1 MKVNQHQIIAFNAAC
16 KYRSFSKAA
25 EALGVTQSSVTQ
37 NVAKFEATV
46 GAYLLER
53 RRTGLVLTP
62 AGQRIY
68 RVTEEIGILHT
79 LLDERIGEYAQLE
92 RGLLRVAGTAC
103 NPAMDYLSRFKER
116 HPGVDITFENASW
129 RECEEALKNRTVDV
143 VLMPEPE
150 SRENLYVWP
159 IEERSHA
166 ALVYP
171 GHSLF
176 DRETVTISELAEH
189 HLVVA
194 SARSFAS
201 AKPAAAVT
209 ASRSSR
215 RRRSERSCTSVPTC
229 SPWWKMGSETC
240 TPPGRGGSSVFPDPS
255 RNVPS
260 AVARP
265 SRSDGSPSARRSA
278 SSRSAGGPGAC
289 SSSSSSPTAA
299 RESRP

>member
-1 MKVNQHQIIAFNAAC
+1 MKVNQHQIVAFNAAC

-25 EALGVTQSSVTQ
+25 VALGVTQSSVTQ
-37 NVAKFEATV
+37 NVAKFEASV

-150 SRENLYVWP
+150 SRENLYIWP
-159 IEERSHA
+159 IEQRSHA

-171 GHSLF
+171 GHPLF
-176 DRETVTISELAEH
+176 ERETVTISELAEH

-194 SARSFAS
+194 SARSFARWRLERR
-201 AKPAAAVT
+201 AAELGVIFPYIMMVCSTPMAVEAVQHGLGLT
-209 ASRSSR
+209 VTSKSTTTLAGNLRTIPISDL
-215 RRRSERSCTSVPTC
+215 SEPYTLIAACNSDVRNLNIV
-229 SPWWKMGSETC
+229 
-240 TPPGRGGSSVFPDPS
+240 RGFFDCM
-255 RNVPS
+255 
-260 AVARP
+260 
-265 SRSDGSPSARRSA
+265 D
-278 SSRSAGGPGAC
+278 
-289 SSSSSSPTAA
+289 
-299 RESRP
+299 

>member
-16 KYRSFSKAA
+16 QHRSFSKAA
-25 EALGVTQSSVTQ
+25 TALGVTQSSVTQ
-37 NVAKFEATV
+37 NVAKFEASV

-150 SRENLYVWP
+150 SRENLYIWP
-159 IEERSHA
+159 IEQRSHA

-171 GHSLF
+171 GHPLF
-176 DRETVTISELAEH
+176 ERETVTISELAEH

-194 SARSFAS
+194 SARSFARWRLERR
-201 AKPAAAVT
+201 AAELGVIFPYIMMVCSTPMAVEAVQHGLGLT
-209 ASRSSR
+209 V
-215 RRRSERSCTSVPTC
+215 TSKSTTTLAGNLRTIPISDLAEPYTLIAACNSDVRNLNIV
-229 SPWWKMGSETC
+229 
-240 TPPGRGGSSVFPDPS
+240 RGFFDCM
-255 RNVPS
+255 
-260 AVARP
+260 
-265 SRSDGSPSARRSA
+265 D
-278 SSRSAGGPGAC
+278 
-289 SSSSSSPTAA
+289 
-299 RESRP
+299 

>member
-16 KYRSFSKAA
+16 KYRSFSRAA

-194 SARSFAS
+194 SARSFARWRLERR
-201 AKPAAAVT
+201 AAELGVIFPNIMMVCSTPMAVEAVQHGLGLT
-209 ASRSSR
+209 V
-215 RRRSERSCTSVPTC
+215 TSKSTTTLAGNLRTIPISDLAEPYMLVAACNSDVRNLTIV
-229 SPWWKMGSETC
+229 
-240 TPPGRGGSSVFPDPS
+240 RGFFDCM
-255 RNVPS
+255 
-260 AVARP
+260 
-265 SRSDGSPSARRSA
+265 D
-278 SSRSAGGPGAC
+278 
-289 SSSSSSPTAA
+289 
-299 RESRP
+299 